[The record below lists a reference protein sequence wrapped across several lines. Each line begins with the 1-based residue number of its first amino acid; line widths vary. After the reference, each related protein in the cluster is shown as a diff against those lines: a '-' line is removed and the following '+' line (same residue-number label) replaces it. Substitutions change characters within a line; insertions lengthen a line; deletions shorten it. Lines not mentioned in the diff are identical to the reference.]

1 MLRLFFTFFKIGLF
15 TFGGGYSMIPLIHF
29 YAVSK
34 YKWISEEE
42 FIDIIAIAEST
53 PGPIAINSATY
64 VGYKNNGV
72 KGSAVATLG
81 VALPSVI
88 IIVLISAFLMQFKD
102 NIYVEYAFLGIRIG
116 VSVLI
121 LNAAL
126 RIYKK
131 VKKSV
136 LTYILFAFGF
146 VIAFFD
152 VIPVVLVILIG
163 GLVGLIANVLI
174 HRKKEVNPIDN

>member
-1 MLRLFFTFFKIGLF
+1 MLRIFFTFFKIGLF

-29 YAVSK
+29 YAVDK
-34 YKWISEEE
+34 YKWIDEQE

-64 VGYKNNGV
+64 VGYKTN
-72 KGSAVATLG
+72 KFLGSLMATIG

-88 IIVLISAFLMQFKD
+88 IIVIISAFLMQFKD
-102 NIYVEYAFLGIRIG
+102 NQVVEYAFLGIRIG

-121 LNAAL
+121 LNAGI

-131 VKKSV
+131 VDKNLMS
-136 LTYILFAFGF
+136 YILVAFGF
-146 VIAFFD
+146 FMALFD
-152 VIPVVLVILIG
+152 LIPIVFIILIG
-163 GLVGLIANVLI
+163 GITGIIANILI
-174 HRKKEVNPIDN
+174 HRKEVEEDV

>member
-1 MLRLFFTFFKIGLF
+1 MFKIFFTFFKIGLF

-29 YAVSK
+29 YAVDK
-34 YKWISEEE
+34 FKWISETE

-64 VGYKNNGV
+64 VGYKYNGV
-72 KGSAVATLG
+72 KGSALATIG
-81 VALPSVI
+81 VALPSII

-102 NIYVEYAFLGIRIG
+102 NAYVEYAFLGIRIG

-121 LNAAL
+121 LNASL

-131 VKKSV
+131 VKKSYIA
-136 LTYILFAFGF
+136 YILFLFGF
-146 VIAFFD
+146 LFAFFD
-152 VIPVVLVILIG
+152 LIPIVFVILIG
-163 GLVGLIANVLI
+163 GIIGLLVNVFF
-174 HRKKEVNPIDN
+174 HHKKEVKEHV